1 MGPRLTRRAA
11 VGAFGILGFAA
22 AAGYAWRRQVPAPR
36 KTPKLF
42 FSKAPAKTR
51 TAKGLGALVLA
62 NLPDDKRRALLSDL
76 EEAVASGEARAH
88 PLLED
93 FLELDAEAVA
103 KEHQPAL
110 LPLVTAARA
119 LLKGS
124 WPLPDGGAISVV
136 PRDEKSVE
144 VRAWGKVKPELETA
158 RRFAWPVVDALRL
171 RLSTSSERA
180 AVFHELRQYATDPN
194 ASTGVCVDL
203 ESLRKP
209 IPDAADFQKLARRA
223 NIPMLQFLKNVDLE
237 RPECGWLELD
247 ALTLWVVPKLGK
259 LASRE
264 RFVDEVRAVAMRVAS
279 RFDVDGA

>member
-1 MGPRLTRRAA
+1 MPYLSRRAA
-11 VGAFGILGFAA
+11 VGAFGILGVAA
-22 AAGYAWRRQVPAPR
+22 AAGYAWQRQVPAPR
-36 KTPKLF
+36 KVPKLF
-42 FSKAPAKTR
+42 VSKAPAKTR
-51 TAKGLGALVLA
+51 TAKGLGALVLT
-62 NLPDDKRRALLSDL
+62 NLPDGKRRALLSDL
-76 EEAVASGEARAH
+76 EEAVASGEARTH

-93 FLELDAEAVA
+93 FLELDADAVA

-124 WPLPDGGAISVV
+124 WPLPEGGAIGVV
-136 PRDEKSVE
+136 PHDEQSVE
-144 VRAWGKVKPELETA
+144 VTAWGKVKTELEPV
-158 RRFAWPVVDALRL
+158 RRFAWPVVNALRL

-180 AVFHELRQYATDPN
+180 AAFHELRQHSTDRN

-203 ESLRKP
+203 ESLQKR

-223 NIPMLQFLKNVDLE
+223 NIPMLEFLRNVDLE
-237 RPECGWLELD
+237 RPEFGWLELD
-247 ALTLWVVPKLGK
+247 VLTLWVVPKLGK

-264 RFVDEVRAVAMRVAS
+264 RFVDEVQAVARRVAN